1 MRKRD
6 QKNLIKVGIFLSA
19 LTFIM
24 MVMVVLIGKETSF
37 FIPKVDLYAEVKS
50 VANLKP
56 GAYVELR
63 GIRVGSV
70 TNIDIISDEEIG
82 ITIRITET
90 HLKWI
95 KKDSRISIATA
106 GLLGDKFLEIL
117 GGSKDAPE
125 FNPLTDKLLS
135 EEQMDFK
142 KIVIRGESIAAKV
155 ERILDKVDTVLVNME
170 DGKNLVAT
178 INSLHKTSLN
188 FEKISGELA
197 KAPIIE
203 SFSKMDKAM
212 SRIDGIVSRVEA
224 GPGTVHSLI
233 YDDGLHDDLRALLGG
248 AERNKVIKYFIRQS
262 IEQSERKKTN
272 P

>member
-6 QKNLIKVGIFLSA
+6 QQNLVKVGLFLSA

-24 MVMVVLIGKETSF
+24 MLMVTLIGKETSF
-37 FIPKVDLYAEVKS
+37 FIPKVDLYAQVKS
-50 VANLKP
+50 VGNLKP
-56 GAYVELR
+56 GATVELR

-70 TNIDIISDEEIG
+70 TNIDIISEEEIG
-82 ITIRITET
+82 ITLRITET

-95 KKDSRISIATA
+95 KKDSRISISTA

-117 GGSKDAPE
+117 GGSKDSPQFDPTKDRLE
-125 FNPLTDKLLS
+125 S

-142 KIVIRGESIAAKV
+142 KIVGKGESIATKV
-155 ERILDKVDTVLVNME
+155 ERVLDKVDTILANME

-178 INSLHKTSLN
+178 INALHKTSLN
-188 FEKISGELA
+188 FEKVSQELT
-197 KAPIIE
+197 KAPISS
-203 SFSKMDKAM
+203 SFTKMDKIM
-212 SRIDGIVSRVEA
+212 GRLDGIMSRVEE
-224 GPGTVHSLI
+224 GPGTIHSLV
-233 YDDGLHDDLRALLGG
+233 YDDGLHEDLRTLLGG

-262 IEQSERKKTN
+262 IEQSERKKAN

>member
-6 QKNLIKVGIFLSA
+6 QKNLIKVGLFLTA

-37 FIPKVDLYAEVKS
+37 FIPKVDLYAQVKS
-50 VANLKP
+50 VGNLKP

-70 TNIDIISDEEIG
+70 TNIDIISEEEIG
-82 ITIRITET
+82 LTIRITET

-95 KKDSRISIATA
+95 KKDSRISISTA

-117 GGSKDAPE
+117 GGSKDSPQ
-125 FNPLTDKLLS
+125 FNPLTDKLES
-135 EEQMDFK
+135 EEQMDYK
-142 KIVIRGESIAAKV
+142 KIVIRGESIASKV
-155 ERILDKVDTVLVNME
+155 ERILDKVDTILTNMD

-188 FEKISGELA
+188 FEKVSHELS
-197 KAPIIE
+197 KAPIAS
-203 SFSKMDKAM
+203 SFVKLDKTM
-212 SRIDGIVSRVEA
+212 SRMDGIISRIED
-224 GPGTVHSLI
+224 GPGTVHSLV
-233 YDDGLHDDLRALLGG
+233 YDDGLHEDLRALLGG
-248 AERNKVIKYFIRQS
+248 AQRNKVIKYFIRQS
-262 IEQSERKKTN
+262 IEKSERQKTN